1 MRDKLSFV
9 YFQIYNL
16 IRKYLLK
23 LLVLIL
29 LTNVIPFIQ
38 EFCGGVQTMFL
49 EHFDPSPVVGEL
61 LWFENRFFIAA
72 TVQPELLP
80 ISYSS
85 LNHPMLRQSISGF
98 DHFEFLHNLLLAH
111 YKGQLQHNNL
121 D

>member
-1 MRDKLSFV
+1 MVIDVLFFKLACNLHIGLTFIRPVILKWVAMRDKLSFV

-61 LWFENRFFIAA
+61 LWFENRF
-72 TVQPELLP
+72 LLRRQCNRN
-80 ISYSS
+80 SS
-85 LNHPMLRQSISGF
+85 LLVIV
-98 DHFEFLHNLLLAH
+98 L
-111 YKGQLQHNNL
+111 
-121 D
+121 